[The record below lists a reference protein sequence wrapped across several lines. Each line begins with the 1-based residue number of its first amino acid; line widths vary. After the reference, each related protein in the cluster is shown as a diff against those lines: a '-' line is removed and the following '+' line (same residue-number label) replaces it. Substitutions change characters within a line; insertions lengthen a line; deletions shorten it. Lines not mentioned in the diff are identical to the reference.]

1 MVKNCLCSLFLV
13 IWCPCLILSIYIT
26 WAWILRKKSWGLYCF
41 PWKCGVIVY
50 RIQKTT
56 HHATLCSLEILGRL
70 LMKLNFEGSL
80 AGKLLHLHFILR
92 VSPQGHGKQSSW
104 IHLHLWQGASVP
116 YLLKQHPVLIWYL
129 VFWDLQGYVIWS
141 LLVVSSQPG
150 FRQMKVVRQ
159 GKNTV
164 CFIEFVVCVSCQSSS
179 SMTFS
184 SLVQSWPSVAFVVQQ
199 CSSGIKLSWNLCRM

>member
-1 MVKNCLCSLFLV
+1 
-13 IWCPCLILSIYIT
+13 
-26 WAWILRKKSWGLYCF
+26 
-41 PWKCGVIVY
+41 
-50 RIQKTT
+50 
-56 HHATLCSLEILGRL
+56 
-70 LMKLNFEGSL
+70 
-80 AGKLLHLHFILR
+80 
-92 VSPQGHGKQSSW
+92 
-104 IHLHLWQGASVP
+104 
-116 YLLKQHPVLIWYL
+116 LLKQHPVLIWYL